1 MYNQLVDI
9 GKDGNVLLQ
18 DSSIALMPS
27 MWCLYK
33 DRKGGSKQVRWIVA
47 MYDYKSP
54 YRRLPEDERHSR
66 VSYMIFEKSKNPKF
80 NSKLVKDAIEEYKKL
95 QYDPLIDEYNAM
107 CEKSY
112 QMTKVYRSIKPTAE
126 TLEDL
131 NKMQEQMGKAAIARD
146 KIKALILK
154 NEESEVKISGTGSED
169 FSLFEQDER
178 LIDND

>member
-1 MYNQLVDI
+1 MVNTLI
-9 GKDGNVLLQ
+9 IFLAISLL
-18 DSSIALMPS
+18 AGL
-27 MWCLYK
+27 LF
-33 DRKGGSKQVRWIVA
+33 
-47 MYDYKSP
+47 
-54 YRRLPEDERHSR
+54 
-66 VSYMIFEKSKNPKF
+66 FEKNRNPKY
-80 NSKLVKDAIEEYKKL
+80 NSDVVQNAIEEYKKL

-154 NEESEVKISGTGSED
+154 DEESEAKISGTGSDD
-169 FSLFEQDER
+169 FSLFEQEER
-178 LIDND
+178 LVDND